1 LLGTDSLRLRRC
13 TLAARRVAGASD
25 AHDGARVGVG
35 RALGVQR
42 ERPLV
47 RERVAAGIFN
57 VLAL

>member
-1 LLGTDSLRLRRC
+1 LLGTDSLRLQRC

-25 AHDGARVGVG
+25 AHDGAGVG